1 MKQIVLISPLDAIEI
16 FKQLGFDTLVSESAT
31 EIEAYIRANIAS
43 VKVFVY
49 DLKLS
54 DIIRPLKDEYKNN
67 AFPIFLS
74 LAFDENQIEASLME
88 ANRQIENAVG
98 VKID

>member
-1 MKQIVLISPLDAIEI
+1 MKEIVLISPLDAIEI
-16 FKQLGFDTLVSESAT
+16 FKQLGFETLVSSSRL
-31 EIEAYIRANIAS
+31 EIETYIRDNIQS

-49 DLKLS
+49 DLQLS
-54 DIIRPLKDEYKNN
+54 DIVRPIKEENKNN

-74 LAFDENQIEASLME
+74 LAFDEDQIEASLAE